1 MKPFKELRDHAFCS
15 LQRIISE
22 EFDAELTETRI
33 ILDMPNFSREEVVE
47 YLEDNGVEWEEGE
60 DGVITFLDPV
70 EEADITVETDDEAD
84 DEIEESFEIEN
95 EMLNE
100 AAAKRKIV
108 VRKGKKRIIFK
119 CGPGFMKRGTRTC
132 VRRPGSQLKRM
143 KFRAKRSARK
153 TKRRRG
159 VALRRRK
166 ISMRKRLTF
175 GLRPRRHK

>member
-47 YLEDNGVEWEEGE
+47 YLEDNGVEWEEGD

-70 EEADITVETDDEAD
+70 EEADITVETDDEGD

-119 CGPGFMKRGTRTC
+119 CGLGFMKRGQRTC
-132 VRRPGSQLKRM
+132 VRRQWITIKEDEVSCEAVGKKNQAQAQCCIATTKD
-143 KFRAKRSARK
+143 FNAKAADFWIAS
-153 TKRRRG
+153 TP
-159 VALRRRK
+159 
-166 ISMRKRLTF
+166 T
-175 GLRPRRHK
+175 